1 MSPDA
6 KRMATAPLTPAQSPA
21 KSASEIA
28 LEQGTL
34 AMGRDFYFLG
44 FPARETLGP
53 QAGFASPFTRDI
65 AEETVKRILVAD
77 DDRTVREWL
86 AGILR
91 AEKFDVSTAA
101 DGSAT
106 LKKLR
111 STKFDLVLLD
121 IRMPRMNGLDVLAA
135 LRGRRT
141 LPKVIVITSDDSP
154 ETLLAAIREKAHQYI
169 SKPINQD
176 ALVALVRQSL
186 GKKSRVPT
194 IEVISARPEWV
205 ELLVP
210 CSLEVAE
217 RLEGFMAHLDAG
229 LPEDVRVAVGQAFH
243 ELLMNAIEWGGK
255 LNPKHKVRISYLRA
269 KRMVLYRIAD
279 PGPGF
284 KLADLDH
291 AAIAHEDEPMRHG
304 QIRQE
309 KGLRP
314 GGFGLVMV
322 KASVDELLYNEAQN
336 EVVFVKYLD

>member
-1 MSPDA
+1 M
-6 KRMATAPLTPAQSPA
+6 
-21 KSASEIA
+21 
-28 LEQGTL
+28 
-34 AMGRDFYFLG
+34 
-44 FPARETLGP
+44 
-53 QAGFASPFTRDI
+53 
-65 AEETVKRILVAD
+65 KRILVAD

-91 AEKFDVSTAA
+91 AERFAVSTAS
-101 DGSAT
+101 DGSAA

-111 STKFDLVLLD
+111 SAKFDLVLLD
-121 IRMPRMNGLDVLAA
+121 IRMPRMNGLDVLAK
-135 LRGRRT
+135 LRGKKN

-154 ETLLAAIREKAHQYI
+154 ETLLSAIREKAHQYI
-169 SKPINQD
+169 QKPINQE

-186 GKKSRVPT
+186 GRKLRAPA

-205 ELLVP
+205 ELSVP
-210 CSLEVAE
+210 CSLDTAE
-217 RLEGFMAHLDAG
+217 RLEGFMAQLDAG
-229 LPEDVRVAVGQAFH
+229 LPEDVRGAVGHAFH

-255 LNPKHKVRISYLRA
+255 LNPRRRVRISYLRA

-284 KLADLDH
+284 KLSELDH
-291 AAIAHEDEPMRHG
+291 AAIAHGDEPMKHG
-304 QIRQE
+304 DIRAE